1 MRRLLLFIIISS
13 CILSTKA
20 QRISAGEIFY
30 KQIDSFKYI
39 VTAHLYRKCETDP
52 LNTINGYVYA
62 DNLKFNMNFKRI
74 SILNISDTCG
84 NPCNIQNQKSNS
96 GIEKHTY
103 IDTID
108 FKEAPYKIILT
119 QNLCTVFF
127 GIHQDIRDT
136 GLTTINDSLFYLDA
150 MVNIC
155 HGGKFIKSP
164 EFNIKPKTKTVC
176 NQLISYNPGI
186 LNFDPNDSL
195 GFELKEIESNKGQK
209 TSYKGSFT
217 VQYPLTPYCPPNP
230 GVINCRALPNAKPP
244 RGFYFDKEACNL
256 EFTPTKCN
264 EKSILK
270 FRINQYR
277 LNEQTFKYE
286 LIGYVQREMVQK
298 NTISTE
304 NNPPYFSGSN
314 KYQICENQL
323 LNFDVV
329 SKDDPFTP
337 FQTKAD
343 TTELIWNKGIPNA
356 SFKIIDSTAREKI
369 AKLIYISAN
378 DKAKPRIEY
387 FAIEASD
394 RNCYINSSRGYIITS
409 FSMVK
414 SKPSYNHIIGCNM
427 ITMKNSVL
435 GDSNFLK
442 TSLFY
447 SYRVRK
453 ISPQSQV
460 EYTSTKAIDTFRYH
474 SSGRYV
480 IESYI
485 RQTYNCFHT
494 NFDTF
499 DVEAVFP
506 LENNKS
512 DSLVCFGDTILLGNK
527 DYNQNLSKVS
537 WEFPVGNKVLDSS
550 NTFLFV
556 QNGNNNTIRMRYSNA
571 NCQAYK
577 DVFIY
582 SDGGFNINYQDTGI
596 CLKNIIQLKLVDVI
610 PKPPF
615 KTLWIVNGKDSVYK
629 TDYGNLLI
637 NSNKSIK
644 VQLIKNPNCF
654 DEKTINISALSIP
667 KFSLIDS
674 SQCHVLNPFITIID
688 SISNDKNKY
697 SWKIDN
703 DIQLDSTKT
712 LQLLFKKNQI
722 IKAKITNDLGCW
734 IEKSIQIANINR
746 PEFEILIPQ
755 FCNNQ
760 KTNIQ
765 LNILTNT
772 PIKSHLWYINNLNT
786 ENTGSFLDSVIND
799 STLIKHVMTDIN
811 GCIGFREKLA
821 VPNNV
826 FFKILGES
834 VYHFDT
840 GTVRLTT
847 NREFKSYLWNNKK
860 TTRENIFPANEL
872 GPPNKYIISVVA
884 KDDIGCSGFATFNVF
899 TDRLMSIVEDKIR
912 NFQIFP
918 NPSDGNITIQTNIK
932 ESIKIYSI
940 NGQLMHS
947 QWIEVGT
954 NSLDLSHLNKGVYFV
969 KIAHRYYKLVI
980 GVSVNGVMVNG

>member
-1 MRRLLLFIIISS
+1 MRKLLLFALIFICISS
-13 CILSTKA
+13 SNA

-30 KQIDSFKYI
+30 QQIDSFKYV

-52 LNTINGYVYA
+52 LNAINAFVYA

-108 FKEAPYKIILT
+108 FKEAPYNNILT
-119 QNLCTVFF
+119 QKLCTVFF
-127 GIHQDIRDT
+127 GIHQDMRDT
-136 GLTTINDSLFYLDA
+136 GLTTMNDDLFYLDA
-150 MVNIC
+150 MINIC
-155 HGGKFIKSP
+155 HIGKFVKSP
-164 EFNIKPKTKTVC
+164 EFNIKPKTKTIC
-176 NQLISYNPGI
+176 NQPITYNPGV

-195 GFELKEIESNKGQK
+195 GFELSPIENNKGIY
-209 TSYKGSFT
+209 TLYKGSFT
-217 VQYPLTPYCPPNP
+217 LQFPLTPYCPPNP
-230 GVINCRALPNAKPP
+230 GIINCRALPNAKPP
-244 RGFYFDKEACNL
+244 RGFYFNKEDCNIH
-256 EFTPTKCN
+256 FTPTKCN
-264 EKSILK
+264 EKSVFK
-270 FRINQYR
+270 YRINQYR
-277 LNEQTFKYE
+277 YNPQTNANELT
-286 LIGYVQREMVQK
+286 GYVQREMVLQTFNHK
-298 NTISTE
+298 D
-304 NNPPYFSGSN
+304 NNPPFFIGNN
-314 KYQICENQL
+314 KHGVCEDNKICFRINSEDAPFLPNQ
-323 LNFDVV
+323 
-329 SKDDPFTP
+329 TI
-337 FQTKAD
+337 AD
-343 TTELIWNKGIPNA
+343 TIDMKWNYGIPDA
-356 SFKIIDSTAREKI
+356 SFKILDSNARVKEGEFC
-369 AKLIYISAN
+369 YIPKYLSHR
-378 DKAKPRIEY
+378 PRVEY
-387 FAIEASD
+387 FAVIAED
-394 RNCYINSSRGYIITS
+394 RNCHS
-409 FSMVK
+409 FSSKGYMITTFPTVR
-414 SKPSYNHIIGCNM
+414 SKPNYQNIKGCNM

-460 EYTSTKAIDTFRYH
+460 VYTSTKAIDTFRYH
-474 SSGRYV
+474 TSGRYV

-485 RQTYNCFHT
+485 RQTYNCFYT

-499 DVEAVFP
+499 DVEAAFP
-506 LENNKS
+506 LDFNKT
-512 DSLVCFGDTILLGNK
+512 DTLVCIGDSILLGNK

-537 WEFPVGNKVLDSS
+537 WEFPVGNKVIDSS

-556 QNGNNNTIRMRYSNA
+556 QNGNNNIIRMRYSNT
-571 NCQAYK
+571 NCLAYK
-577 DVFIY
+577 DVLIY

-596 CLKNIIQLKLVDVI
+596 CLKNIIQLKLVNVI

-654 DEKTINISALSIP
+654 DEKTITISALSIP
-667 KFSLIDS
+667 KFSLTDS

-688 SISNDKNKY
+688 SISNYKNKY

-760 KTNIQ
+760 KTKIQ
-765 LNILTNT
+765 LNILTNS

-811 GCIGFREKLA
+811 GCVGFKEKLA
-821 VPNNV
+821 APNNV
-826 FFKILGES
+826 SFKILGAS

-840 GTVRLTT
+840 GIVRLTT
-847 NREFKSYLWNNKK
+847 NREFKSYLWNNQK
-860 TTRENIFPANEL
+860 TTRENIFPAKEL
-872 GPPNKYIISVVA
+872 GPPNKYLISIVA

-918 NPSDGNITIQTNIK
+918 NPSDGNITIKSNTKENI
-932 ESIKIYSI
+932 EIYSV

-969 KIAHRYYKLVI
+969 KIAHRHYKLVI
-980 GVSVNGVMVNG
+980 G